1 MTVPC
6 HMYEACQKKTHFYE
20 KRPIKKSCSLIR
32 MSFVRVRCYMCGTY
46 VWHRWCYFTNTM
58 TATPHVVQEMTYFC
72 ERRSIKEECWL
83 MHMSCMCVTRYL
95 CDTYAWHRWCYFI
108 CVTHMRDTG
117 GVISSTPWWTRLI
130 RKRRHGSRNLRCT
143 CISFCRHCRIVA
155 KTHLFIG

>member
-95 CDTYAWHRWCYFI
+95 CDTYAWHRWCYFKY
-108 CVTHMRDTG
+108 TMMN
-117 GVISSTPWWTRLI
+117 TPHQ
-130 RKRRHGSRNLRCT
+130 K
-143 CISFCRHCRIVA
+143 A
-155 KTHLFIG
+155 KTWIKKSQMHLHIILSALPNRCKNTSLHRVT